1 MSKEFGVFL
10 DNNEHSD
17 ILLLAEDGG
26 RYEIAFLLVNIVTFF
41 GDRLLLFV

>member
-1 MSKEFGVFL
+1 MSKEFGVLL

-26 RYEIAFLLVNIVTFF
+26 RYEIALSPC
-41 GDRLLLFV
+41 